1 MQKLKYYLV
10 FCSICT
16 IFVPKTMTQEERWQK
31 RYDEVK
37 NFIETN
43 KRNPSKYVAEERLM
57 VHFLKRGR
65 KMLNAGELEDPRFTQ
80 FLELLDLCNRYKHI
94 NQWK

>member
-1 MQKLKYYLV
+1 
-10 FCSICT
+10 
-16 IFVPKTMTQEERWQK
+16 MTQDERWQK
-31 RYDEVK
+31 RYDEVVD
-37 NFIETN
+37 FIETN

-65 KMLNAGELEDPRFTQ
+65 KMLNTGELAEPRFSL
-80 FLELLDLCNRYKHI
+80 FLELLELSNRYKHI

>member
-1 MQKLKYYLV
+1 
-10 FCSICT
+10 
-16 IFVPKTMTQEERWQK
+16 MTQEERWQK

>member
-1 MQKLKYYLV
+1 
-10 FCSICT
+10 
-16 IFVPKTMTQEERWQK
+16 MTQEERWLK
-31 RYDEVK
+31 RYDEVVG
-37 NFIETN
+37 FIEAN

-65 KMLNAGELEDPRFTQ
+65 KMLNAGELAEPRFSQ
-80 FLELLDLCNRYKHI
+80 FLELLELSSRYKRI

>member
-1 MQKLKYYLV
+1 
-10 FCSICT
+10 
-16 IFVPKTMTQEERWQK
+16 MTQDELWQK
-31 RYDEVK
+31 RYEEVVG
-37 NFIETN
+37 FIEAN

-65 KMLNAGELEDPRFTQ
+65 KMLNAGELAEPRFSQ
-80 FLELLDLCNRYKHI
+80 FLELLELSSRYKRI